1 VVHFNLKSPTR
12 NSKQGDESQ
21 KKHVERR
28 AGFEYNYSSG
38 ARMKK
43 TLAALAVV
51 VVVCFAVIS
60 RSAAAA
66 DSSKSQAQV
75 TRGEYL
81 VKAIG
86 QCADCH
92 TPFTLTGA
100 FVMDKWLQ
108 GKKLEFG
115 PLIPIPIWAPVSPNI
130 AGLDGWDQE
139 KAVQFFMTG
148 LAPNGQPPR
157 PPMPAYKMN
166 RADAEA
172 VVAYL
177 KSLKSSGQ

>member
-1 VVHFNLKSPTR
+1 MNRGIV
-12 NSKQGDESQ
+12 
-21 KKHVERR
+21 
-28 AGFEYNYSSG
+28 
-38 ARMKK
+38 
-43 TLAALAVV
+43 
-51 VVVCFAVIS
+51 
-60 RSAAAA
+60 AAAVA
-66 DSSKSQAQV
+66 AGLCLMIVSQGFAAPDASKKQAQIA
-75 TRGEYL
+75 RGEYL

-92 TPFTLTGA
+92 TPMTATGA

-108 GKKLEFG
+108 GKKLEFA
-115 PLIPIPIWAPVSPNI
+115 PLVPIPIWADTSPNI
-130 AGLDGWDQE
+130 AGLPGWDTE

-148 LAPNGQPPR
+148 LAPNGQPAR

-177 KSLKSSGQ
+177 QSLKP